1 MVKPGPVT
9 PTELTVTAAL
19 PVEVNVTFCVTG
31 LPIVT
36 EPKLTDPDATESC
49 GVKPAT
55 PLAASETV
63 AAPPKELLAKDIS
76 PLMVPVAAGLNCTG
90 SEICWF
96 GLRVIGKIVSS
107 IEKPAPAT
115 VAEVTST
122 AAVPLE
128 SRVTVWLVGLPMV
141 TSPKRSGAGE
151 TVRRGSPA
159 TGAAFAPDPAR
170 ATVATGEEVELLLT
184 LIWPVA
190 LPALVGTNFT
200 CKSSF
205 LPGARLTGNEA
216 PAIENSAPEM

>member
-1 MVKPGPVT
+1 MPVT

-31 LPIVT
+31 LPISIS
-36 EPKLTDPDATESC
+36 PKLTAPGPTESC
-49 GVKPAT
+49 GVKLAT

-63 AAPPKELLAKDIS
+63 AKPSRELLEKDIS
-76 PLMVPVAAGLNCTG
+76 PRTVPVVAGSNCTG

-96 GLRVIGKIVSS
+96 GLRVIGRIVSS
-107 IEKPAPAT
+107 IEKPAPTT
-115 VAEVTST
+115 VAEVIST

-128 SRVTVWLVGLPMV
+128 NSVTAWVVGFPMV
-141 TSPKRSGAGE
+141 TSPKLSPAGE

-170 ATVATGEEVELLLT
+170 ATVATGEEIELLLT
-184 LIWPVA
+184 VSCPVA
-190 LPALVGTNFT
+190 LPAPVGMKRT
-200 CKSSF
+200 CKSSL
-205 LPGARLTGNEA
+205 LPGARLTGKEA